1 MFVYTDFSSRGYTVK
16 DTGVIFGGVDIK
28 TIGVVALFPLMDL
41 GFCFFCSFRI
51 FCISYSISTGLI
63 ATSIV
68 SIGFRSRFG
77 LWIVKNSSTYL
88 R

>member
-1 MFVYTDFSSRGYTVK
+1 MFIDTNLSSRGYAVK
-16 DTGVIFGGVDIK
+16 DTRGIFRRVDVK
-28 TIGVVALFPLMDL
+28 TIGVVALFPFMDL